1 MSDIGQSLSF
11 DRVSGQYD
19 ATRGYPPEVARQ
31 IAAGLTRLGELSPG
45 ASVFEIGIGTGRI
58 ALPLLAQGIDVTG
71 VDIAPL
77 MLEQLQRKYETA
89 RQAAPDERWGTLATQ
104 IADMTALPFA
114 SGAFD
119 AVVAVHVLHLVPGWQ
134 RALDEALRIIRP
146 GGSFL
151 LGQDV
156 TATDAANFQI
166 QDKWLQIVREMGAR
180 PDRVGA
186 RGYGE
191 ILEALRSR
199 GIVPEEETLA
209 TWTKMQTPHSVIR
222 YIAERTWSQTWGV
235 PDRIFADS
243 VRRLEA
249 WVQTRYDAGLDTP
262 LPVHLSFRAARAEVA

>member
-1 MSDIGQSLSF
+1 MSQSLSF

-31 IAAGLTRLGELSPG
+31 IASGLMRLGELAPG
-45 ASVFEIGIGTGRI
+45 ASVLEIGIGTGRI

-77 MLEQLQRKYETA
+77 MLEQLQRKYEAA
-89 RQAAPDERWGTLATQ
+89 RQAAPGKSWGTLATQ
-104 IADMTALPFA
+104 RADMTALPFA
-114 SGAFD
+114 DGAFD

-134 RALDEALRIIRP
+134 RALDEALRVIRP

-156 TATDAANFQI
+156 TATDAVNFQI
-166 QDKWLQIVREMGAR
+166 QDKWLHIVREMGAR

-191 ILEALRSR
+191 ILDALRER
-199 GIVPEEETLA
+199 GLVPVEETLA
-209 TWTKMQTPHSVIR
+209 TWTKMQTPRSVVR
-222 YIAERTWSQTWGV
+222 YIADRTWSQTWGV

-243 VRRLEA
+243 VRRLET
-249 WVQTRYDAGLDTP
+249 WVQARYGAALDTP
-262 LPVHLSFRAARAEVA
+262 MPVALSFRAARAEVL